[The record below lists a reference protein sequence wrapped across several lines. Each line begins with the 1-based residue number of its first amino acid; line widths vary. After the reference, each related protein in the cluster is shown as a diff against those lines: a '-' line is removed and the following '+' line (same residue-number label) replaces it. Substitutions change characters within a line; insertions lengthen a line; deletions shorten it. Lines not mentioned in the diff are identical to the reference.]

1 MPLGV
6 QSQAISVCRFVQ
18 PLIGGPDQPTQVQN
32 LSREV
37 QILLNPEYRARRNHN
52 AQSPIALHVGCRCFR
67 FFAECGNAAL

>member
-6 QSQAISVCRFVQ
+6 QSHAISVLPVRAA
-18 PLIGGPDQPTQVQN
+18 LIGGPDQPTQVQN

-37 QILLNPEYRARRNHN
+37 QILLNPEYGARRNHN